1 MISVVK
7 IAGQIL
13 AALLNVIATLAK
25 QQAQLDRI
33 EAAVTTDATPAGVV
47 IELTEGIKNTMKA
60 KLAKASLDFTLLDNG
75 TGTATLSFIDSL
87 QEPTVAPPGSTVASQ
102 FTSSS
107 PQVSV
112 TGAADGMSAALA
124 AVVNPGDP
132 LQTGI
137 IVSVSTTIT
146 LADGTTVLG
155 PFTANGAPIDII
167 AGGPAGVQ
175 LVEA

>member
-1 MISVVK
+1 MITVVK
-7 IAGQIL
+7 LAGQIL
-13 AALLNVIATLAK
+13 AALLDVIATLAK

-33 EAAVTTDATPAGVV
+33 EAAVSTEPAPAGVV
-47 IELTEGIKNTMKA
+47 ITLTEGMKTAMKA

-75 TGTATLSFIDSL
+75 TGTATLSFVDSL
-87 QEPTVAPPGSTVASQ
+87 QEPTVAPAGSTVTSS
-102 FTSSS
+102 FSSSS

-155 PFTANGAPIDII
+155 PFAAQGAPIDII